1 MTESRIFHI
10 RQKADHD
17 LDNIFM
23 YSYENWGTERAFKY
37 IDDLVQSFQLLADN
51 YKLGRSYN
59 NVRADLYGYKV
70 VSHIIFYK
78 PTDHGIDIHRTL
90 HKSMD
95 YKRHI

>member
-1 MTESRIFHI
+1 MTESRTFHI

-23 YSYENWGTERAFKY
+23 YSYENWGAERAFKY

-51 YKLGRSYN
+51 DKLGRSYN
-59 NVRADLYGYKV
+59 NVRADLYGYKI

-78 PTDHGIDIHRTL
+78 PTDYGIDIHRIL